1 MEINNK
7 QITLLKIVIFFLA
20 LLPFALLLLRGW
32 NNELG
37 ANPIENV
44 THTTGIWTIRFLVL
58 TLAVTPLRRFTGLT
72 ALMRFR
78 RMLGL
83 FTFFY
88 AGLHFLTYIWLDQY
102 FDWPFI
108 IKDIAEHPYIIVGF
122 TTFLILFSLA
132 LTSPRFIARKM
143 GKNWKKLH
151 RLIYPAAFLAS
162 FHFIWLVK
170 SDIREPLLYF
180 AIFSALILLRLP
192 YIQQRILR
200 SLPGFV
206 QSGLKSNDSFIFK
219 WK

>member
-1 MEINNK
+1 MTGK
-7 QITLLKIVIFFLA
+7 QVTLLKIVFFLLA
-20 LLPFALLLLRGW
+20 LVPFALLLLRGW

-37 ANPIENV
+37 ANPIETV
-44 THTTGIWTIRFLVL
+44 TDITGIWTIRFLVI
-58 TLAVTPLRRFTGLT
+58 TLAITPVRNLTGQSILI
-72 ALMRFR
+72 RFR
-78 RMLGL
+78 RMAGL

-88 AGLHFLTYIWLDQY
+88 ANMHFLTYIWLDQY

-108 IKDIAEHPYIIVGF
+108 IKDIAEHPYVIVGF

-132 LTSPRFIARKM
+132 LTSPRFMVRKM

-180 AIFSALILLRLP
+180 ALFSILMLLRLP
-192 YIQQRILR
+192 SVEKKTPLIKNWFR
-200 SLPGFV
+200 SV
-206 QSGLKSNDSFIFK
+206 KT
-219 WK
+219 

>member
-1 MEINNK
+1 MTGK
-7 QITLLKIVIFFLA
+7 QITLLKTVIFLLA
-20 LLPFALLLLRGW
+20 LVPFVLLLVRGW
-32 NNELG
+32 KNELG
-37 ANPIENV
+37 ANPIETV
-44 THTTGIWTIRFLVL
+44 THITGIWTIRFLVI
-58 TLAVTPLRRFTGLT
+58 TLAITPLRKLTGQAILI
-72 ALMRFR
+72 RFR

-88 AGLHFLTYIWLDQY
+88 ASMHFLTYIWLDQY

-132 LTSPRFIARKM
+132 VTSPRFMVRKM

-162 FHFIWLVK
+162 FHFLWLVK

-180 AIFSALILLRLP
+180 ALFTILMLLRLP
-192 YIQQRILR
+192 SVQENTPLISRWFR
-200 SLPGFV
+200 SV
-206 QSGLKSNDSFIFK
+206 
-219 WK
+219 

>member
-1 MEINNK
+1 MTGK
-7 QITLLKIVIFFLA
+7 QLTLLKTVIFLLA
-20 LLPFALLLLRGW
+20 LVPFVLLLVRGW
-32 NNELG
+32 KNELG
-37 ANPIENV
+37 ANPIETV
-44 THTTGIWTIRFLVL
+44 THITGIWTIRFLVI
-58 TLAVTPLRRFTGLT
+58 TLAITPLRKLTGQAILI
-72 ALMRFR
+72 RFR

-88 AGLHFLTYIWLDQY
+88 ASMHFLTYIWLDQY

-132 LTSPRFIARKM
+132 VTSPRFMVRKM

-162 FHFIWLVK
+162 FHFLWLVK

-180 AIFSALILLRLP
+180 ALFTILMLLRLP
-192 YIQQRILR
+192 SVQENTPLISRWFR
-200 SLPGFV
+200 SV
-206 QSGLKSNDSFIFK
+206 
-219 WK
+219 

>member
-1 MEINNK
+1 MTGK
-7 QITLLKIVIFFLA
+7 QLTVLKTVIFLLA
-20 LLPFALLLLRGW
+20 LVPFVLLLVRGW
-32 NNELG
+32 KNELG
-37 ANPIENV
+37 ANPIETV
-44 THTTGIWTIRFLVL
+44 THITGIWTIRFLVI
-58 TLAVTPLRRFTGLT
+58 TLAITPLRKLTGQAILI
-72 ALMRFR
+72 RFR

-88 AGLHFLTYIWLDQY
+88 ASMHFLTYIWLDQY

-132 LTSPRFIARKM
+132 VTSPRFMVRKM

-162 FHFIWLVK
+162 FHFLWLVK

-180 AIFSALILLRLP
+180 ALFTILMLLRLP
-192 YIQQRILR
+192 SVQENTPLISRWFR
-200 SLPGFV
+200 SV
-206 QSGLKSNDSFIFK
+206 
-219 WK
+219 